1 MSNPRFLF
9 HLSVINDPDVI
20 AAGAE
25 KLLAHGCQVK
35 ALGSHL
41 WRCGPNPE
49 GYCRAAVLYMPPGH
63 PLPPGWAAG
72 PRRDVLQLC
81 YSASPDAPRPTLDP
95 DLQNDC
101 LLRSLRCTLVWLIT
115 GAVLVALLLAN
126 RLVLMLDDLLYGLSS
141 GYELAFTLLLAEGL
155 CLCLFLAVRIFRRM
169 AQLRR
174 AKAQGAPPPP
184 PPRVSPVPEGIFLV
198 LFVLTT
204 AAVVWHQPL
213 LLALL
218 AAAAVVTAAT
228 LPLRRH
234 LVARGRSQTFAQVA
248 GNLLVTAAVVAVL
261 AGWSAATLQG
271 WVALPGSTLPV
282 GQYTRNGYT
291 VSVYDDPL
299 PLTVEAMT
307 GEQAHWTKQ
316 RTYRHSVL
324 VQLDEYEQRAL
335 NRRGLMLHYRV
346 IDTPLPP
353 LYDRLKQSL
362 LDAHWDQTQ
371 PDGAVFLDSY
381 HPADPTPWGADAV
394 YRLSWG
400 SGPLDN
406 YLVCWPGRM
415 VEIAFS
421 WSPTTAQIR
430 TAAQALRPQ

>member
-1 MSNPRFLF
+1 MSNPRYLF
-9 HLSVINDPDVI
+9 HLTAITDPEVI
-20 AAGAE
+20 ADGAE

-101 LLRSLRCTLVWLIT
+101 LLRSLRRTLVWLIT

-184 PPRVSPVPEGIFLV
+184 PPRVSPVPEGIFLGV
-198 LFVLTT
+198 FVVT
-204 AAVVWHQPL
+204 AGAVVWHQLL

-234 LVARGRSQTFAQVA
+234 LVARGHSETFARIA
-248 GNLLVTAAVVAVL
+248 GNLVVAAAVAAVL

-316 RTYRHSVL
+316 RTWRHSVL
-324 VQLDEYEQRAL
+324 VQLDEYEERAL

-346 IDTPLPP
+346 VDTPLPP

-371 PDGAVFLDSY
+371 PDGTVFLDSY
-381 HPADPTPWGADAV
+381 HPTDPTPWGADAV

>member
-1 MSNPRFLF
+1 MSNPRYLF
-9 HLSVINDPDVI
+9 HLTAITDPEVI
-20 AAGAE
+20 ADGAE

-63 PLPPGWAAG
+63 PLPPGWVAG
-72 PRRDVLQLC
+72 PRWDVLQLC
-81 YSASPDAPRPTLDP
+81 YSTDPDAPRPTLDP

-316 RTYRHSVL
+316 RTWRHSVL

-346 IDTPLPP
+346 IDTPLPA
-353 LYDRLKQSL
+353 LYDELRQSL
-362 LDAHWDQTQ
+362 LDDHWDQTQ

-381 HPADPTPWGADAV
+381 HPADPTLWGADAV

-400 SGPLDN
+400 SGPLDH

-415 VEIAFS
+415 VEISFS
-421 WSPTTAQIR
+421 WSPTAAQLR